1 MPEVRGLTGLRG
13 FASAMVALD
22 HYVVIVNK
30 AGVDSL
36 VFYLATFAGS
46 FAVGL
51 FFLVSGF
58 VIPLSLVKTYSTD
71 FLWRRVFRLYPI
83 FILCCLLKLFAQ
95 IVTAPHAGGI
105 APVLNRH
112 TFHVF
117 LANASMFG
125 GLAYDLDQM
134 IEPIVWTLAIEA
146 KFYIL
151 CAIVFAIWR
160 KDSQAV
166 FRAFV
171 ALAALLTLVGY
182 YVTTPLTGWRM
193 DSGIAVTAM
202 PWMFCGLF
210 ASLLYTEKITRED
223 FYLGVVCALSAF
235 LLSPC
240 RWFITL
246 DKVLPSY
253 ALAALV
259 FGYLLHRRGNVPFFN
274 SKVLEFLGD
283 ISYPL
288 YGIHSAVALMVAT
301 FVKGG
306 WSVQLA
312 TFILSALFSGWVLH
326 RAIEQPF
333 IALGRKYKPHFANRG
348 KAVGV

>member
-1 MPEVRGLTGLRG
+1 VTKVRGLTGLRG
-13 FASAMVALD
+13 FASAIVALD
-22 HYVVIVNK
+22 HYVIIVNK
-30 AGVDSL
+30 AEADSL
-36 VFYLATFAGS
+36 LFYLATFSGS

-58 VIPLSLVKTYSTD
+58 VIPLSLGQTYSTE
-71 FLWRRVFRLYPI
+71 FLWRRLFRLYPVFI
-83 FILCCLLKLFAQ
+83 FCCLLKLFAQ
-95 IVTAPHAGGI
+95 IASAPYMGGI
-105 APVLNRH
+105 TPLLDFH
-112 TFHVF
+112 TFRVF

-125 GLAYDLDQM
+125 GLIYSLDQM

-151 CAIVFAIWR
+151 SAIIFARWR
-160 KDSQAV
+160 RNPQAV

-171 ALAALLTLVGY
+171 ALTALLTLVGY
-182 YVTTPLTGWRM
+182 YVTTPLAGWRM
-193 DSGIAVTAM
+193 DLGMAVTAM

-210 ASLLYTEKITRED
+210 ASLLYIEKITRGD
-223 FYLGVVCALSAF
+223 FYLGVACALSAF

-259 FGYLLHRRGNVPFFN
+259 FGYLLLRQGNVSFFN
-274 SKVLEFLGD
+274 SKVLRFLGD

-288 YGIHSAVALMVAT
+288 YGIHSAVALIVAA
-301 FVKGG
+301 FVTGG
-306 WSVQLA
+306 WLVQLA
-312 TFILSALFSGWVLH
+312 AFVSGVLFSGWVIH
-326 RAIEQPF
+326 QAIEQPF
-333 IALGRKYKPHFANRG
+333 IALGRKYQPPFANRG
-348 KAVGV
+348 KVGVL